1 MFHQIIDLKS
11 CHKIIWRYLWIVNN
25 DDKKYTN
32 QSVCSGK
39 LYGPATAKNRKYL
52 WGGSVYFIMSW
63 SVWLV
68 SPYKQYSLSHASLPE
83 VGLTYLPTGQAHV
96 GSPWLA
102 SVSHVHLAPALSIH
116 LLLHWSG
123 GIGMYL
129 LVCRP
134 TIHTDKVQNLYIY
147 QILYK
152 QMTALTSTCISW
164 YHAAIRV
171 IEGLTQRA

>member
-1 MFHQIIDLKS
+1 MIRSTL
-11 CHKIIWRYLWIVNN
+11 
-25 DDKKYTN
+25 TN
-32 QSVCSGK
+32 QSALSNYMDLPLQKTENTCGADQYISARTV
-39 LYGPATAKNRKYL
+39 L
-52 WGGSVYFIMSW
+52 
-63 SVWLV
+63 LV
-68 SPYKQYSLSHASLPE
+68 SPYKQYSLSHASLPD
-83 VGLTYLPTGQAHV
+83 VGLTYLPTGQAQV

-116 LLLHWSG
+116 LLPHWSG

-134 TIHTDKVQNLYIY
+134 TIHTNKVQNLYIY

-171 IEGLTQRA
+171 IEGLTQRT